1 MPSEHPV
8 TDDGAR
14 LPLWKALTHGRTLFT
29 LVMFSIFAVMV
40 YIATGY
46 PPAARLLPLVIGI
59 PGMALSLLQVVLDV
73 RDFFRMRGK
82 IDPRTDFE
90 RYMDE
95 MSDRTG
101 GEIKMEVPEGT
112 QLQTLVE
119 DPTLLARSRNK
130 REILLFAYFFLL
142 IVLVLLF
149 GFWIGYPIFLA
160 IFLRFYARESWK
172 LTASLTAGSWVA
184 MYLVLAVV
192 LQQLLFEGFVT
203 QYVVNTWLSD

>member
-1 MPSEHPV
+1 MPSDRPV
-8 TDDGAR
+8 SGDGGK

-59 PGMALSLLQVVLDV
+59 PGIALTLLQVVLDV
-73 RDFFRMRGK
+73 RDFYRVKGK

-90 RYMDE
+90 IYMDE
-95 MSDRTG
+95 ITERTG
-101 GEIKMEVPEGT
+101 GKVKMDVAEGT

-119 DPTLLARSRNK
+119 DPTLLAHSRNK
-130 REILLFAYFFLL
+130 REILLFFYFFLL
-142 IVLVLLF
+142 IGLVLAF

-160 IFLRFYARESWK
+160 LFLRFYSRESWK
-172 LTASLTAGSWVA
+172 LTAALTAGSWAA
-184 MYLVLAVV
+184 MYLLLAVV
-192 LQQLLFEGFVT
+192 LQQILFEGFVT
-203 QYVVNTWLSD
+203 GYVMDTWFSD